1 MIEFQTWRPASPRY
15 MIKNLRG
22 TPILVFAE
30 NQPTGLVLTARAWAD
45 DTVQVTYARTDAM
58 QKPTTTTGFD
68 PNMRLGQLAARLFGP
83 ADVPLTIIA
92 LPPVKWRRSRD
103 VSFVA
108 ALAVLV
114 AAVSVVM
121 VVLGPDAFLQM
132 ALAAAGAI
140 GAMALFITVRPR
152 HRTEIVTPGTLQLEG
167 PDLIDHARARLS
179 GQSPGSPA
187 QRLVQARAGVDDIR
201 EEFGQLTTD
210 IVYRI
215 DHPALFDTAVPA
227 TEQFHTALMKFD
239 DAAGSTLSVG
249 EVEDLAAEVEVA
261 YSLARDHA
269 ETVGHR
275 HLPESVRDGA
285 RRAGNA
291 ARLARGAATEGE
303 RTAALTQVQRIL
315 ESLALYYLP
324 TIDSQ
329 TLAIE
334 PPSQR

>member
-22 TPILVFAE
+22 TPMLVFADDR
-30 NQPTGLVLTARAWAD
+30 PTGLVLSARASD
-45 DTVQVTYARTDAM
+45 NDTVQVTYARTDAL
-58 QKPTTTTGFD
+58 QKPTVTTDFD
-68 PNMRLGQLAARLFGP
+68 PDMRLGQLAARLFGP
-83 ADVPLTIIA
+83 TDVPLTIVA
-92 LPPVKWRRSRD
+92 LPPVKWLRPRN
-103 VSFVA
+103 VSFA
-108 ALAVLV
+108 AVLALVV
-114 AAVSVVM
+114 AAVLTVM
-121 VVLGPDAFLQM
+121 LILGPDAFTQM
-132 ALAAAGAI
+132 ALAAVGAV
-140 GAMALFITVRPR
+140 AASALFITVRPR
-152 HRTEIVTPGTLQLEG
+152 HRTEIITPGSLHLEG
-167 PDLIDHARARLS
+167 PDLIDHARARLA
-179 GQSPGSPA
+179 GESPGSPA
-187 QRLVQARAGVDDIR
+187 QRLAAARTTVDEIR

-215 DHPALFDTAVPA
+215 DYPALFDPAVPA
-227 TEQFHTALMKFD
+227 TGQFHTALMRFD
-239 DAAGSTLSVG
+239 DAGGLSVA

-275 HLPESVRDGA
+275 HLPEAARDGA

-324 TIDSQ
+324 TIDDQ
-329 TLAIE
+329 TLAIGPPAE
-334 PPSQR
+334 P